1 MAPELARVF
10 PKFNLTTG
18 ATMEKKRMYRFV
30 LYAVLFAAL
39 LGLSVAAQPA
49 LAQDNNL
56 LQNPGFE
63 GSYSA
68 YRPQT
73 AQEHA
78 DCPHGICNTVQ
89 VPHGWRPWW
98 VKARASDANPE
109 YKAAAPFASRIHSGS
124 NAGQYFTFH
133 RTHEAGFMQQANV
146 PANAVVQF
154 SIWGQAWLTN
164 GDSATSD
171 SNVFINMRVGI
182 DPTGGTNPT
191 SPNIMWSGSANPFDA
206 YQQFS
211 VQAQA
216 QGSQVTVF
224 TYSRAEY
231 PLKHNDVYWDD
242 ATLFVVGDQPAP
254 PPPPAEE
261 PGGETPQPPADG
273 VHVVQPGETLSAI
286 ARQYGTNAFE
296 IAAANGIAD
305 PNVIRPGQ
313 QLTIPGAVSRSEQP
327 APPPPTEGLRATTQA
342 NLRLRSGPGT
352 DFQILDVAPFGT
364 IVSVTGRNASSDWIR
379 VEYQGSV
386 GWMAAW
392 HTTISGGNISSAPV
406 VG

>member
-1 MAPELARVF
+1 
-10 PKFNLTTG
+10 
-18 ATMEKKRMYRFV
+18 MYRFV

-39 LGLSVAAQPA
+39 LGLSAAAQPA

-63 GSYSA
+63 GGYSA
-68 YRPQT
+68 YHPQT

-89 VPHGWRPWW
+89 VPFGWRPWW

-109 YKAAAPFASRIHSGS
+109 YKPAAPFANRIHSGS

-133 RTHEAGFMQQANV
+133 RTHEAGFMQQVNV
-146 PANAVVQF
+146 PANAALQF
-154 SIWGQAWLTN
+154 SVWGQAWVTN
-164 GDSATSD
+164 VDSGTSD
-171 SNVFINMRVGI
+171 SNAFINMRVGI

-191 SPNIMWSGSANPFDA
+191 SPNIVWSGTTNPFDA
-206 YQQFS
+206 YQQFA

-242 ATLFVVGDQPAP
+242 ATLTVVGEQAAP
-254 PPPPAEE
+254 PPPPAEQ
-261 PGGETPQPPADG
+261 PSGEEPQPPAGG

-313 QLTIPGAVSRSEQP
+313 QLTIPGAATPSEQP
-327 APPPPTEGLRATTQA
+327 EPPPPTEGLRATTQA

-352 DFQILDVAPFGT
+352 SFQILDVAPAGT
-364 IVSVTGRNASSDWIR
+364 VVAVTGRNASGDWIR
-379 VEYQGSV
+379 VEYQGRV

-392 HTTISGGNISSAPV
+392 HTTIGGGNLNAAPV